1 MKLEALSVSIEAITK
16 LRPIVSRI
24 RRHDR
29 VLAKQLTDAANS
41 VVLNIGEGA
50 HNDAGTRKSR
60 YQSAAGSANEVRVG
74 LLAAVAWGHVG
85 EPQAAVAVAQY
96 DRVVA
101 MLYRLVRG

>member
-1 MKLEALSVSIEAITK
+1 MKLEVLNVSIEAISK
-16 LRPIVSRI
+16 LRPILARI

-29 VLAKQLTDAANS
+29 VLAKQVTDAANS

-74 LLAAVAWGHVG
+74 LLAAIAWGHVS
-85 EPQAAVAVAQY
+85 EPQARAAVDHY

-101 MLYRLVRG
+101 MLYKLVRS

>member
-1 MKLEALSVSIEAITK
+1 MKLQALSVSLEAIAK
-16 LRPIVSRI
+16 LRPIVARI

-29 VLAKQLTDAANS
+29 ILAKQVTDAANS

-74 LLAAVAWGHVG
+74 LLAAVAWGHVS
-85 EPQAAVAVAQY
+85 ESQARATVEHY

-101 MLYRLVRG
+101 MLYKLVRS